1 MSGDTVECFNCG
13 HANPAWAQVCRQCG
27 FALGAGG
34 RPASGPRG
42 IIPTDQASLISIGA
56 TLGAIV
62 LAIGF
67 GLFFAGLLPPA
78 PNVAVETASPS
89 PSPTPLP
96 SISVGPSIAPGG
108 SSSAGPSVAATG
120 GLAGTITFGTG
131 LDSTT
136 REVTNP
142 TTTFVAGAGF
152 AHSIK
157 LTQTFAV
164 NTVAEEITRVAD
176 SKVVQSRSTGGVQV
190 TPSSMI
196 AGFRVRDAAG
206 LINAWGKGEFVMR
219 VYRGVELLAE
229 GHFTLN

>member
-27 FALGAGG
+27 FALQ
-34 RPASGPRG
+34 PASRQAGGPRG
-42 IIPTDQASLISIGA
+42 LFPTDQAALISIGA

-62 LAIGF
+62 LAIGL

-78 PNVAVETASPS
+78 ANVAVETPSPS

-96 SISVGPSIAPGG
+96 SISVA
-108 SSSAGPSVAATG
+108 PSVAG
-120 GLAGTITFGTG
+120 SLAPSVSGTPALPGTITFGTG
-131 LDSTT
+131 LNSTT

-142 TTTFVAGAGF
+142 TTTFAAGSGF

-164 NTVAEEITRVAD
+164 NTVQEEITRVAD
-176 SKVVQSRSTGGVQV
+176 GKVVQPRDKGSVSV
-190 TPSSMI
+190 TPSATI
-196 AGFRVRDAAG
+196 AGFKAG
-206 LINAWGKGEFVMR
+206 VDTTKLIASWGKGEFVMR

-229 GHFTLN
+229 GHFTLQ

>member
-13 HANPAWAQVCRQCG
+13 HGNPAWAQVCRQCG
-27 FALGAGG
+27 FALRPGG

-42 IIPTDQASLISIGA
+42 IFPTDQASLISIGA

-78 PNVAVETASPS
+78 PNVAVETPAPS

-96 SISVGPSIAPGG
+96 SISVAPSVAPSGG
-108 SSSAGPSVAATG
+108 SSAGPSVVGTPG
-120 GLAGTITFGTG
+120 QAGTITFGTG

-142 TTTFVAGAGF
+142 TTTFAAGTGF

-176 SKVVQSRSTGGVQV
+176 GKVVQSRDTGGVQV

-196 AGFRVRDAAG
+196 AGFRLRDAAV

-219 VYRGVELLAE
+219 IYRGVELLAE
-229 GHFTLN
+229 GHFTLQ

>member
-27 FALGAGG
+27 FALRPSG
-34 RPASGPRG
+34 RSSSGTRG
-42 IIPTDQASLISIGA
+42 IFPTDQASLISIGA

-62 LAIGF
+62 LAVGF

-78 PNVAVETASPS
+78 PNVAVETATPN

-96 SISVGPSIAPGG
+96 SISVAPSVVPSGG
-108 SSSAGPSVAATG
+108 SSAGPSVVGTP

-136 REVTNP
+136 RAVTGP

-164 NTVAEEITRVAD
+164 NTVAEEITRVSD
-176 SKVVQSRSTGGVQV
+176 GKVVQSRQTGSVQV

-196 AGFRVRDAAG
+196 AGFRVRDAAV

-229 GHFTLN
+229 GHFTLQ

>member
-13 HANPAWAQVCRQCG
+13 HANPSWAQVCRQCG
-27 FALGAGG
+27 FALRPGG
-34 RPASGPRG
+34 RPATGPRG
-42 IIPTDQASLISIGA
+42 IFPTDQASLISIGA

-62 LAIGF
+62 LAIGL

-78 PNVAVETASPS
+78 PNVAVETPAPS

-96 SISVGPSIAPGG
+96 SISVAPSVAP
-108 SSSAGPSVAATG
+108 SVGPSVVATPG
-120 GLAGTITFGTG
+120 PAGTITFGTG

-142 TTTFVAGAGF
+142 TATFVAGTGF

-164 NTVAEEITRVAD
+164 NTVEEEITRVSD
-176 SKVVQSRSTGGVQV
+176 GKVVQPRDKGSVQV
-190 TPSSMI
+190 TPNAMV
-196 AGFRVRDAAG
+196 AGFRVRDAAV
-206 LINAWGKGEFVMR
+206 LINAWGKGEYVMR